1 MTNAPAPLSDPR
13 EGGSPAAETSMIAG
27 QRIRLRPQSRL
38 AREWNIPDNAE
49 GTLVCRCRILA
60 RDLAPDRLDVH
71 FNSRLVVW
79 GAPAAEFEPIEDS
92 QPKSN

>member
-1 MTNAPAPLSDPR
+1 
-13 EGGSPAAETSMIAG
+13 MITG

-38 AREWNIPDNAE
+38 AREWNIPNNAE
-49 GTLVCRCRILA
+49 GTLICRYQILA
-60 RDLAPDRLDVH
+60 RDFAPDRLDVR

-92 QPKSN
+92 QPKCN